1 MLIIWTAAEASIVKK
16 TVGETLK
23 AMRPDVPPHQ
33 IVPWVQGEVPPV
45 APGDVLLICGTKPL
59 ETLREHSLVPK
70 NRTVNSLRET
80 VLPVMGG
87 KALVTFDPTIIQG
100 EPHQKQV
107 IDWDVRLAVR
117 LMATGGVLP
126 QLGTYE
132 YVNDFQP
139 MIDEIEALFLKTGR
153 PVDVAMDTET
163 MGFHPYYEDKDI
175 VSIQFSHKVGYG
187 AVLYLGQ
194 KFAPP
199 IPLNPDVNLF
209 AQIEWLMTTD
219 KISMK
224 LANGKFDLNW
234 IAVKWG
240 IICTNFKMDTLMVG
254 SLLDENR
261 SNSLN
266 MHAKLF
272 TTIGGYDDEFND
284 TIDKGHMELVK
295 PDEKFAI
302 YAGGDGD
309 ACLQASHV
317 LKDQLM
323 QDGEL
328 TSFYVHIMHPSL
340 RAFEGLERRGCL
352 VDREKFAILR
362 EEVKTEMDTAYA
374 EAVSLL
380 PMKMQ
385 SKYRDRIAEQLA
397 DNKSPFLPSILKEFF
412 FSPNGLNLKP
422 KMLTGKTQEPSTSK
436 AHLKMFADNP
446 VAGQMVKLLT
456 TGDQAS
462 KTVSTFIDGFVKH
475 IRPDNRW
482 HSTYMLYHGG
492 LYDSEEAG
500 DDAGTVTGR
509 LSAKDP
515 AFQIIPKKT
524 KWGKRIRGCIV
535 APPGKAILALD
546 YIQGELKVVSCVANE
561 KSMLAAYEA
570 GMDLHAVTGA
580 KLAGVEYDT
589 FKAYALEEDESPLKA
604 LYKDARDRAKAGNFG
619 LLYGMGVDGFIAYAW
634 ANYGLKLTTEEAT
647 KIRNDFF
654 DLYPGLL
661 SYHDKQRAIV
671 NKFELVRSP
680 LGRARHLPSIRS
692 WKQDE
697 RAKAERQAINSPIQS
712 TLSDMLCWSLALIED
727 AYPNEEIASF
737 GMIHDAA
744 YFYVD
749 EDKIELRAQQAA
761 EIMGNLPFHKIG
773 WDPQLKFA
781 AEAEAGLDLAHLHG
795 VHVD

>member
-1 MLIIWTAAEASIVKK
+1 
-16 TVGETLK
+16 
-23 AMRPDVPPHQ
+23 MRPNVPPHQ
-33 IVPWVQGEVPPV
+33 IVPWVAGVIPEVL
-45 APGDVLLICGTKPL
+45 PGDVLVICGTKPL
-59 ETLREHSLVPK
+59 DTLREQKLAPK

-80 VLPVMGG
+80 VLTVQGG
-87 KALVTFDPTIIQG
+87 KALVTFDPAITQG
-100 EPHQKQV
+100 EPHQKQI
-107 IDWDVRLAVR
+107 IDWDIRLAAR
-117 LMATGGVLP
+117 LMLTGSTLP
-126 QLGTYE
+126 ELGTYE
-132 YVNDFQP
+132 YVNTFQP
-139 MIDEIEALFLKTGR
+139 MIDEIEALFLKTG
-153 PVDVAMDTET
+153 VAIDVALDTET
-163 MGFHPYYEDKDI
+163 MGFHPYYPDKDI
-175 VSIQFSHKVGYG
+175 VTIQFSHKPGYA

-194 KFAPP
+194 EFEPP
-199 IPLNPDVNLF
+199 VPFDPNIDLF
-209 AQIEWLMTTD
+209 SQIEWLMTSP
-219 KISMK
+219 KVSLK

-240 IICTNFKMDTLMVG
+240 IECTNFKMDTLMVG

-266 MHAKLF
+266 VHAKLF
-272 TTIGGYDDEFND
+272 TSIGGYDDEFND
-284 TIDKGHMELVK
+284 NVDKSHMELVP
-295 PDEKFAI
+295 PDQKLAI
-302 YAGGDGD
+302 YAGGDTD
-309 ACLQASHV
+309 ACLQAADV
-317 LKDQLM
+317 LRDQLLE
-323 QDGEL
+323 DGEL
-328 TSFYVHIMHPSL
+328 TKFYVHIMHPSL
-340 RAFEGLERRGCL
+340 RAFEKLERQGVL
-352 VDREKFAILR
+352 VDRERFAKLR
-362 EEVKTEMDTAYA
+362 TEVKKEMDTSYA

-385 SKYRDRIAEQLA
+385 AKYRDRIAEQLA

-412 FSPNGLNLKP
+412 FSPSGLNLKP

-436 AHLKMFADNP
+436 AHLKMFAGDP
-446 VAGQMVKLLT
+446 VAKKMVELLT

-462 KTVSTFIDGFVKH
+462 KTISTFIDGFVSH

-482 HSTYMLYHGG
+482 HPTYMLFHGG
-492 LYDSEEAG
+492 LYDSDAEA

-524 KWGKRIRGCIV
+524 KWGKRIRECIV
-535 APPGKAILALD
+535 APEGKAILAAD

-561 KSMLAAYEA
+561 KNMLAAYEA

-580 KLAGVEYDT
+580 KLAGVEYDE
-589 FKAYALEEDESPLKA
+589 FKSYGNLAEDDPLYM

-634 ANYGLKLTTEEAT
+634 ANYGLKLSQEEAS

-654 DLYPGLL
+654 ELYPVLL
-661 SYHDKQRAIV
+661 TYHDRQRSLV
-671 NKFELVRSP
+671 NKFEMVRSP

-712 TLSDMLCWSLALIED
+712 TLSDMLCWSLALIEAEYSTD
-727 AYPNEEIASF
+727 DIAAF

-749 EDKIELRAQQAA
+749 ADKIDLRAKQVA

-773 WDPQLKFA
+773 WEPQLQFP
-781 AEAEAGLDLAHLHG
+781 AEAEAGLDLGHLHKL
-795 VHVD
+795 HLD